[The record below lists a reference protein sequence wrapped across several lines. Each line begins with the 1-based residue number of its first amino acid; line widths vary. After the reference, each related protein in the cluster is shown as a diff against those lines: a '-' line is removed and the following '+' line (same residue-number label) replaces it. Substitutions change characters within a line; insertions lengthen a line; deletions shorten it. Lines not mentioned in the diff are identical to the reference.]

1 MKDIISKKFQSVAVA
16 ERFII
21 TIITYLIV
29 PVIAI
34 ELVVGKPDQKTLDL
48 VATILVVQTLLYFVT
63 TIKMIILGL
72 KKSKKEI

>member
-1 MKDIISKKFQSVAVA
+1 MKDIISKKFQSVAVT

-48 VATILVVQTLLYFVT
+48 VATILIVQTLLYFVT
-63 TIKMIILGL
+63 TIKMIILGV